1 MGSLAKQLLAAALV
15 ANGNAEDTE
24 RAQRFGLAQPASE
37 LAALPQRAPQMLL
50 RHRVV
55 AMQ

>member
-1 MGSLAKQLLAAALV
+1 MGGFTEQLLAAALV
-15 ANGNAEDTE
+15 TNGNAEGTK
-24 RAQRFGLAQPASE
+24 RAQRFGLAQPAAE